1 MNSLFHSIII
11 IILIATQ
18 SILCHSNSRIWSD
31 LQECRVCDGRHV
43 DALFIVDVTK
53 STASKGSYV
62 RAISQYIEYRVD
74 ELDMISFDKQ
84 TDLSLNHALYGRSA
98 VIVDDTVLFNLD
110 GFPVFDTFQENLQ
123 GSNSLQ
129 IKSQL
134 ELASLSVFPLVND
147 TTELLVY
154 YLSDRFPI
162 LSDDEQL
169 PCDENNVPLVD
180 PLRGDY
186 FFVSL
191 NDNLEGVEYLSSCLN
206 VYPHHDHDNVFETE
220 QQYAFLNEFQTQKV
234 GGSRVV
240 TIEGEGTEDTIYS
253 HVCGIDC
260 CHVNS
265 TWYPRFPYHDNITAP
280 TLYDED
286 QDRTLSE
293 LDILFTT
300 DDDMAINQVF
310 IEEVSILLFATAYT
324 MFMDARLYLKV
335 MDGSTVTWLSLTPN
349 APATYGDPESNA
361 FKLLLYEE
369 YDDLVTLIPGRDYK
383 IEVRFF
389 GTNAAAR
396 YMSIP
401 DDPSKTDDE
410 CQSRL
415 DCDLEGYF
423 TEIEFQ
429 AMYGLNTIESL
440 DDSVAMYMNFGC
452 LFEPRDASKPITTT
466 PSPEPICAG
475 IQTPGN
481 YGKCNGDT
489 QTPEDMDWDFKFYGA
504 RYDAVLDITELT
516 YAIMVQY
523 NSIENVVEIRLQL
536 PCDCLMD
543 NCMLSALLY
552 DSNPEVEVEDGMFV
566 WSIEVENSRTY
577 ILNLELRGRLDQ
589 SISDNGQYALYGK
602 RKTCAYGGNIEVPQ
616 PCRCWGDWQQ
626 ISDTCDDPSCGM
638 GQQVD
643 QRYCDTEC
651 AFGGY
656 EYYGKCNKY
665 DYDVTDMSQW
675 EHGCFGGDTTETTC
689 DRGCCDC
696 DDWDT
701 WSEWGD
707 CEYNSVYKKIYK
719 TRIRTCNTVESD
731 TVYLCDGQAV
741 DMEAEVCEVP
751 TSSPITSTPTTTVIT
766 TDTTQGATPTPLA
779 PDLDTTELPQT
790 TSEEITTSS
799 VTEDVGTTAQ
809 PPQTTTETSLETTA
823 EPIETTATPTDGT
836 DAPQT
841 TPSDEVTTTDTSV
854 PDTTSLET
862 TDVTEVSDL
871 PITPEPQTTAVII
884 TTKSEDIITTT
895 EEIATTGVP
904 TDTPQTTT
912 GDVITTTESSV
923 SDTLS
928 PETTSDGTVDTT
940 IETPQTTPTVT
951 DEETTTTTSSQ
962 TTPDGSTIAPTD
974 EEITTSL
981 TPQTTSSDG
990 VITTTEQVVPETTE
1004 QDATTTTLG
1013 PAVVTTAP
1021 PTQEPLHLQL
1031 KIYPLLHKL
1040 QPMGRLISTTPQ
1052 TPTDGATTVEPI
1064 VTTTEP
1070 VDTTQGD
1077 STTAEPIVSTTEPVD
1092 TTQGDITTAEPIVTT
1107 AQPVDTTQAD
1117 STTAE
1122 PIVTTTKPVDTTQA
1136 DATTAEPIVS
1146 TAEPSL
1152 STTTATTSNHIC
1164 EEMLDHGYYYEF
1176 IVLYDNSCG
1185 LNDDDCNELLD
1196 GIAELIRS
1204 LVDEGDTKS
1213 KVQTMEFN
1221 ADGTTRVVVGFHD
1234 DVYQTDVSQYADYI
1248 QTEGHCKSG
1257 GQGTTQIVP
1266 AINDAISYFDQQDA
1280 IKKVITVS
1288 TCADT
1293 TGADLHD
1300 ENCNSNL
1307 KKALDTAHIDHY
1319 AINIAE
1325 KGSASNQLSWATV
1338 LDNLECLSED
1348 RVCITPGTIDAVE
1361 IECLLPHI
1369 CIPSTEHPPTTQPST
1384 SVTSAPTEAT
1394 DTTTATPTEV
1404 TTTDTGVPDTTSVDT
1419 TDVTEVS
1426 DLPIT
1431 PEPQTTAVIITTKS
1445 EDIITTTQDIV
1456 TTGQPTDTPQT
1467 TTEDVITTTESSVS
1481 DTVSPDTTQD
1491 GTVETTIAPGTT
1503 DVPETTTEDV
1513 VTTLE
1518 PDTTGVEPQ
1527 TTVEVDTTISAPDTT
1542 VMDTTT
1548 ELPGTTVESTGTPQT
1563 TPQVDVTTTETIIPD
1578 TTTAIE
1584 TTDATSAPT
1593 GDVVTTP
1600 TPTEEEITTTTVQ
1613 DETTITPTDDTPQTT
1628 SSDGVITTT
1637 EQVAPETT
1645 EDVSPISTTNAP
1657 ITTGTPTIGPTPFC
1671 DYKVDG
1677 PHQLGDGSKIG
1688 DVLVRSN
1695 MEISFDLTLS
1705 SSCTG
1710 TSCHILRIGHANS
1723 QERVPLIEILDGTNA
1738 IRMAYSDAQ
1747 HSNSG
1752 HSIDHADVKAA
1763 VVDGQKH
1770 HYYFK
1775 FHPTQRIF
1783 ELDNVRYLDESDGP
1797 YDTSSYDGQTYPMYA
1812 VDDIEFGQS
1821 LVDAVIE
1828 NICVISRDLVEL
1840 PTVTTTTAP
1849 TNNPTTTTTDA
1860 PITLSPSTTSVPPST
1875 TEQECQYELV
1885 PQVLNWWTA
1894 EAYCQSQFEDNGHLM
1909 SIHNLKEAKLAHKL
1923 CDTEAINPGLGA
1935 LPILQNDTN
1944 CCCWIG
1950 LNDYVTEGVFLWSD
1964 DSENDYENWYG
1975 DGREGELIADEEDCA
1990 VVTDWTNKWFDRS
2003 CLSSSH
2009 IGGFICQYGCDKA
2022 PKTTTTGLPT
2032 TTETIAPT
2040 DDVITTQETTAI
2052 ETTVE
2057 DIVTTDADTTA
2068 TPQTTQE
2075 VVDTTA
2081 VPPDTTD
2088 TPQTTVEDVI
2098 TTRSDV
2104 PQTTAEEESTTTT
2117 DVPGTTVE
2125 DIVTTGVTPTDV
2137 PETTAEDI
2145 ATTLEPD
2152 TTGVEPTDTT

>member
-923 SDTLS
+923 SDT
-928 PETTSDGTVDTT
+928 
-940 IETPQTTPTVT
+940 
-951 DEETTTTTSSQ
+951 
-962 TTPDGSTIAPTD
+962 
-974 EEITTSL
+974 
-981 TPQTTSSDG
+981 
-990 VITTTEQVVPETTE
+990 
-1004 QDATTTTLG
+1004 
-1013 PAVVTTAP
+1013 
-1021 PTQEPLHLQL
+1021 
-1031 KIYPLLHKL
+1031 
-1040 QPMGRLISTTPQ
+1040 
-1052 TPTDGATTVEPI
+1052 
-1064 VTTTEP
+1064 
-1070 VDTTQGD
+1070 
-1077 STTAEPIVSTTEPVD
+1077 
-1092 TTQGDITTAEPIVTT
+1092 
-1107 AQPVDTTQAD
+1107 
-1117 STTAE
+1117 
-1122 PIVTTTKPVDTTQA
+1122 
-1136 DATTAEPIVS
+1136 
-1146 TAEPSL
+1146 
-1152 STTTATTSNHIC
+1152 
-1164 EEMLDHGYYYEF
+1164 
-1176 IVLYDNSCG
+1176 
-1185 LNDDDCNELLD
+1185 
-1196 GIAELIRS
+1196 
-1204 LVDEGDTKS
+1204 
-1213 KVQTMEFN
+1213 
-1221 ADGTTRVVVGFHD
+1221 
-1234 DVYQTDVSQYADYI
+1234 
-1248 QTEGHCKSG
+1248 
-1257 GQGTTQIVP
+1257 
-1266 AINDAISYFDQQDA
+1266 
-1280 IKKVITVS
+1280 
-1288 TCADT
+1288 
-1293 TGADLHD
+1293 
-1300 ENCNSNL
+1300 
-1307 KKALDTAHIDHY
+1307 
-1319 AINIAE
+1319 
-1325 KGSASNQLSWATV
+1325 
-1338 LDNLECLSED
+1338 
-1348 RVCITPGTIDAVE
+1348 
-1361 IECLLPHI
+1361 
-1369 CIPSTEHPPTTQPST
+1369 
-1384 SVTSAPTEAT
+1384 
-1394 DTTTATPTEV
+1394 
-1404 TTTDTGVPDTTSVDT
+1404 
-1419 TDVTEVS
+1419 
-1426 DLPIT
+1426 
-1431 PEPQTTAVIITTKS
+1431 
-1445 EDIITTTQDIV
+1445 
-1456 TTGQPTDTPQT
+1456 
-1467 TTEDVITTTESSVS
+1467 
-1481 DTVSPDTTQD
+1481 VSPDTTQD

-2117 DVPGTTVE
+2117 DVPGTTAE

-2145 ATTLEPD
+2145 A
-2152 TTGVEPTDTT
+2152 